1 MPFPKKHK
9 LGFTTDRKQSL
20 TTTVCFKT
28 DEELA
33 QKLKSV
39 PDWQEK
45 LRQVLPDL
53 IKGWTAG

>member
-1 MPFPKKHK
+1 MSR
-9 LGFTTDRKQSL
+9 LCTDRELSL

-39 PDWQEK
+39 PSWQEK
-45 LRQVLPDL
+45 LRQVLPEL
-53 IKGWTAG
+53 IKDWTAG